1 MDRKVEPEVAAAR
14 ERLFE
19 AAREADAAVRRWPL
33 EKLLIGAFALG
44 VATARFPAVRSL
56 LLGGLRWWLRGRS

>member
-19 AAREADAAVRRWPL
+19 AARKADEAMKRWPL
-33 EKLLIGAFALG
+33 ERLLLGAFALG
-44 VATARFPAVRSL
+44 LATARFPAVRAAL
-56 LLGGLRWWLRGRS
+56 KGGLRWWLRGRF